1 MHSILTE
8 KRLSIFTGNDEVR
21 LEGENQIAE
30 VFFNEQ
36 WVPIC
41 GHWFW
46 DNDIGASL
54 FCQKLGCDGGVIK
67 RDSNNNLIK
76 FDLQSDGLTVGKCD
90 HGDQLMQC
98 TDTYPDDCDALV
110 VGGNCDMGGSCAA
123 TQNAAISIEC
133 YDSP

>member
-1 MHSILTE
+1 M
-8 KRLSIFTGNDEVR
+8 R
-21 LEGENQIAE
+21 LEGANQIAE

-41 GHWFW
+41 GHWFC

-54 FCQKLGCDGGVIK
+54 FCQKLGYDAGAIK

-90 HGDQLMQC
+90 DGDQLLQC
-98 TDTYPDDCDALV
+98 TDTWPDDCNALV
-110 VGGNCDMGGSCAA
+110 VVICDTFIAVL
-123 TQNAAISIEC
+123 AAIYGILVCTVCTRE
-133 YDSP
+133 